1 MLQIKICI
9 KPDRHGKSSSQPN
22 GSGRQGSMCW
32 ISIHATTLMLMCSRM
47 TLNNTDNLWA
57 WFCVLPQV
65 ALWGKGILCH
75 LMAIS
80 TALSIF
86 FYVDSFFF
94 QFYII
99 FEGGCEFE
107 EYFSSLSLKI
117 LSTKVSN
124 KQIRPIPKP
133 KTSVRPALIFN
144 NFSHISIFIIVRR
157 LLCKRKQWAFFKQIN
172 LLIKQLLWLSN
183 HVGIFEKAEW
193 RNTSVLTVLFCL
205 VQPCS

>member
-1 MLQIKICI
+1 MQDLSKQNSDKNPFFPVRI
-9 KPDRHGKSSSQPN
+9 
-22 GSGRQGSMCW
+22 
-32 ISIHATTLMLMCSRM
+32 
-47 TLNNTDNLWA
+47 
-57 WFCVLPQV
+57 CVLPQV
-65 ALWGKGILCH
+65 ASWGKGILCH

-133 KTSVRPALIFN
+133 KMSVRPALIFN
-144 NFSHISIFIIVRR
+144 NFSHISIFYH
-157 LLCKRKQWAFFKQIN
+157 C
-172 LLIKQLLWLSN
+172 SP
-183 HVGIFEKAEW
+183 
-193 RNTSVLTVLFCL
+193 SL
-205 VQPCS
+205 VQKEAMGLLQANQLVD